1 RTPPSLSLLSPPE
14 GAPVDGRGV
23 PVAGATDDSQA
34 VTVTVNG
41 QPAERL
47 ERGWRVDLSTLP
59 PGKHVLEAVARDE
72 AGNETRV
79 VRTVTVAAPAGPMLV
94 APAGGPLKP
103 ASPSAAGPLAAA
115 ARALAASA
123 APGEG
128 VVVGQV
134 LSDVTGLPV
143 AGATV
148 TLA

>member
-1 RTPPSLSLLSPPE
+1 EGGGVAGGVGVGGGGGRGVLGRARDVAGNRREVAVPVRVDRTPPSLSLLSPPE

-72 AGNETRV
+72 AGNETRAG
-79 VRTVTVAAPAGPMLV
+79 RTGTGGAPPG
-94 APAGGPLKP
+94 
-103 ASPSAAGPLAAA
+103 
-115 ARALAASA
+115 AR
-123 APGEG
+123 
-128 VVVGQV
+128 
-134 LSDVTGLPV
+134 
-143 AGATV
+143 
-148 TLA
+148 